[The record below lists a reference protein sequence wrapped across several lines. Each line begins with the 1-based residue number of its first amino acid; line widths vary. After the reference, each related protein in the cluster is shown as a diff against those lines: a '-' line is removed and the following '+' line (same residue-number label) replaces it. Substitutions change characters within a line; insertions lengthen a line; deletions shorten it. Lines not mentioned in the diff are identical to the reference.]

1 MLFTQLILDIS
12 KHCMQADM
20 SRSNSIVVAAS
31 KQYKHCKQIAASNS
45 IAHTDDIKALQS

>member
-1 MLFTQLILDIS
+1 
-12 KHCMQADM
+12 MQADM